1 MFNCLQGSIA
11 LPYRVP
17 SGEWQDLLSRSDVK
31 QLLLVRHPHTRL
43 LSGYLDQVVG
53 KRAAGRFPAG
63 YDPYVGGSALPAGGF
78 DAFVRAVVGAKELG
92 DHFKLQGEQ
101 CGVNLGM
108 EYRYLKVEDMNEWY
122 DEIICMLSLQDA
134 AGSGWQEPFLP
145 YHGDS
150 PCFHSRPTSG
160 CASNCSRPGR
170 QLRVVMPTHAND
182 KLEEY
187 YTEALAELVNSW
199 AQADLQTF
207 GYEPLKLRSHP
218 MRIASEI
225 PHAGKL
231 PQASY
236 RAPQIDNR
244 ELCDPDPPIGWLT
257 QFALNRK
264 GVRINN
270 TQPIRNA
277 VLEACAPLHEAK
289 VVLWV
294 GGPPGVGK
302 STLVQEVRRYGF
314 SSMDS
319 ELDWTFWDGRP
330 GDHLSHGN
338 RVTPIGGLASL
349 LRMKSPENRT
359 KRRLMTFPNPSPSA
373 LKALSRRFGQ
383 LKIASEWALRET
395 TSAFIFGVCFGE
407 WVAKTTPSEVV
418 GVLLLPD
425 HSTYENRWQT
435 RNADDR
441 QGNEQRWQ
449 ADLAEWT
456 ALERKVEMQPKLW
469 VRLMDTNE
477 SCPAASIA
485 TMCRQVMLG
494 LVSQP
499 MNPSSY
505 AFTVSVH
512 PQHPSLHRTA
522 ARSVGRQYRSLG
534 QPYAC
539 ACTCTCTCTC
549 ACTCVP

>member
-441 QGNEQRWQ
+441 QGNEQ
-449 ADLAEWT
+449 
-456 ALERKVEMQPKLW
+456 
-469 VRLMDTNE
+469 
-477 SCPAASIA
+477 
-485 TMCRQVMLG
+485 LG
-494 LVSQP
+494 
-499 MNPSSY
+499 
-505 AFTVSVH
+505 
-512 PQHPSLHRTA
+512 
-522 ARSVGRQYRSLG
+522 GRQISLNG
-534 QPYAC
+534 PLSSVRWRCNQNCGFA
-539 ACTCTCTCTC
+539 
-549 ACTCVP
+549 